1 MECTDPNG
9 CTLDSGEM
17 VERVNAWRD
26 VSSKAI
32 ARKIES
38 TKITSEYPPE
48 PLLVQRL
55 KDLIAAEA
63 VCCSFLKFDLREER
77 DRTVVELEFPEDAR
91 ALVESVMAL
100 PSRVNPT
107 A

>member
-26 VSSKAI
+26 ISSKATT
-32 ARKIES
+32 RKVES
-38 TKITSEYPPE
+38 TKITSEYPPD
-48 PLLVQRL
+48 PLLAQRL

-63 VCCSFLKFDLREER
+63 VCCSFLKFDLRQEP

-91 ALVESVMAL
+91 VLVEGVIAA
-100 PSRVNPT
+100 PSRV
-107 A
+107 ASFG

>member
-1 MECTDPNG
+1 MDCTNPNG

-32 ARKIES
+32 SRKVES
-38 TKITSEYPPE
+38 TKIRSEYPPE
-48 PLLVQRL
+48 PLLLQQL

-63 VCCSFLKFDLREER
+63 VCCSFLKFDLCEER

-91 ALVESVMAL
+91 ALVESVLAL
-100 PSRVNPT
+100 PNRATSTR
-107 A
+107 

>member
-1 MECTDPNG
+1 MECTNPNG

-17 VERVNAWRD
+17 VQRVNAWRE
-26 VSSKAI
+26 VSSRAI
-32 ARKIES
+32 TRKVDS

-48 PLLVQRL
+48 PRLVQQL

-77 DRTVVELEFPEDAR
+77 HRTVVELEFPEDAR
-91 ALVESVMAL
+91 ALVESVIAL
-100 PSRVNPT
+100 PSPVAPT
-107 A
+107 G

>member
-1 MECTDPNG
+1 MECMDPNG
-9 CTLDSGEM
+9 CTLDSSEM

-32 ARKIES
+32 SRKVGP

-48 PLLVQRL
+48 PLLVQQL

-63 VCCSFLKFDLREER
+63 VCCSFLKFDFREER
-77 DRTVVELEFPEDAR
+77 DRIVVELEFPEDAR
-91 ALVESVMAL
+91 AMVEGVLAPL
-100 PSRVNPT
+100 GRPT
-107 A
+107 T